1 MTEAFIPYG
10 QYWTTPFA
18 RWQGALSHLHSL
30 KFAAHVA
37 KAELARRGGA
47 QDMLTS
53 AVLGTTVPQ
62 KHAFYGAPWVMGM
75 IGAPDVTGPTLA
87 QACATS
93 AACVQ
98 QAQFLVGRDATEVV
112 LVLAADRTSNG
123 PHLYYPA
130 PTGPGG
136 TGDHED
142 WILGNFRLDPFA
154 RVQMVETAENVAH
167 RFGISRAEQDEVT
180 LMRYA
185 QYASADAS
193 FRGRTMVALDVP
205 DTDFRKTVGRLEA
218 DEGIFPTTAE
228 GLAKLKPVIEGG
240 SVTYGT
246 QTHPADGNA
255 GMIVTSRQRARDL
268 SARPE
273 ISIRIRAC
281 GTARV
286 EPAHMPMAPIPAA
299 RQALQRAGLEIGQ
312 IKAMTSHNPFV
323 VNDIAFA
330 RETGFDLARM
340 NQRGCSLVWG
350 HPQGPT
356 GLRAMI
362 ELIET
367 LVDQGGGLGMFQGCA
382 AGDTAM
388 AVILEVTES

>member
-1 MTEAFIPYG
+1 
-10 QYWTTPFA
+10 
-18 RWQGALSHLHSL
+18 
-30 KFAAHVA
+30 
-37 KAELARRGGA
+37 
-47 QDMLTS
+47 
-53 AVLGTTVPQ
+53 
-62 KHAFYGAPWVMGM
+62 
-75 IGAPDVTGPTLA
+75 
-87 QACATS
+87 
-93 AACVQ
+93 
-98 QAQFLVGRDATEVV
+98 
-112 LVLAADRTSNG
+112 
-123 PHLYYPA
+123 
-130 PTGPGG
+130 
-136 TGDHED
+136 
-142 WILGNFRLDPFA
+142 
-154 RVQMVETAENVAH
+154 MVETAENVAH